1 MIQSQE
7 TEESCAGQHLPDEI
21 QNADKKKLFFQ
32 DKLSQIEGLED
43 VKPWLLLGSTPPLN

>member
-21 QNADKKKLFFQ
+21 QNADKKAFFQ

-43 VKPWLLLGSTPPLN
+43 VKPWLLLGSAPRLN